1 VENAAVAGITI
12 QTPTPNTQ
20 TLNPDPSEFDRFVTF
35 SRRAEFYDIVGIM
48 TPTANS
54 DNIA

>member
-1 VENAAVAGITI
+1 MAGITI